1 MQEWLAM
8 RYKAHLVTQPASPDG
23 YGVGYRVG
31 KFRRDLRLALIMALV
46 RRAGAIHLGSGLP
59 SGSIRGDFSMI
70 DLHHNF
76 SRGASLMQSV

>member
-1 MQEWLAM
+1 M
-8 RYKAHLVTQPASPDG
+8 
-23 YGVGYRVG
+23 GYRVG

-70 DLHHNF
+70 DLHHTL
-76 SRGASLMQSV
+76 SRGPSD